1 MVTFSPVFW
10 YWLVGL
16 VLLFLPVELFA
27 AIHPKDKARGGTFSE
42 FVWWAFGIKA
52 RPDGRPVRYAGARH
66 FVLTG
71 MCVSLLVHFRFEMSF
86 VPVAVFGALVGVILI
101 RAVFW
106 ERRA

>member
-1 MVTFSPVFW
+1 MLDFSPVFW

-16 VLLFLPVELFA
+16 AFLFLPVELFA
-27 AIHPKDKARGGTFSE
+27 AKSKGKAKNGTFSE
-42 FVWWAFGIKA
+42 FIWWAFGIKP

-71 MCVSLLVHFRFEMSF
+71 MCVSLLVHFRFEVSF
-86 VPVAVFGALVGVILI
+86 IPVAAFGALVGVVLI

-106 ERRA
+106 ERKA